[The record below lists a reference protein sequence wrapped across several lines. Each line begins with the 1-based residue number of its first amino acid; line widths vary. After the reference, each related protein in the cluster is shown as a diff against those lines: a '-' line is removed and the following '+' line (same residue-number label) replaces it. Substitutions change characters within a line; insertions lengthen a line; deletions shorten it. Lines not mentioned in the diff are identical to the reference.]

1 MGIVVHRVCE
11 RMGRVERDVNSDL
24 SLSRWEVFPRWSRG
38 GGGGGGLGTGRTNK
52 QTDFWG
58 SYITA
63 FFIP

>member
-1 MGIVVHRVCE
+1 MGIEVHGVWE

-24 SLSRWEVFPRWSRG
+24 SLSRWKVFPRWSRG
-38 GGGGGGLGTGRTNK
+38 GGGGLGTGRASK

>member
-1 MGIVVHRVCE
+1 MGIEVHGVCE

-38 GGGGGGLGTGRTNK
+38 GGGGGRANK

>member
-1 MGIVVHRVCE
+1 
-11 RMGRVERDVNSDL
+11 MGRVERDVNSDL
-24 SLSRWEVFPRWSRG
+24 SLLRWEVFPWWSRD
-38 GGGGGGLGTGRTNK
+38 GGGGLGTGRANK